1 MDAEWRQVN
10 NVMRNTKILLF
21 VFAAAGAAFGQTGG
35 VADPSASAIAERI
48 FTEQAARLKTDDRI
62 SMYGTMI
69 QTKPENL
76 HYQNLLAGAYIQ
88 KMRETTDFS
97 YLDRAAQIVGNV
109 ISADSQNYEALRLR
123 SEIELERHHF
133 KQVAEYS
140 RQLMTISPN
149 DPWNWGTLGDA
160 LVEMGYYE
168 GAAEAYQ
175 KMIVLRPDLA
185 SYNRAAWFRFL
196 SGDMAGAIDIMKKA
210 IGAGS
215 ASSENTAWCL
225 VELGHL
231 YLKNGQVDEA
241 EQAYATA
248 VRVFPGYHPGY
259 AGMGRA
265 QAAKGQFKAAILSFE
280 KALASTPMPD
290 YAAALYDL
298 YTIQKDA
305 ANARKQLEMIE
316 VIDQINKHNGE
327 VTNRNVALIFADHNY
342 HVDRALE
349 LATAELDVRKDI
361 YSYDALAWTLY
372 KNEKFA
378 DAEQA
383 MAKALRMGTPEP
395 AFYYHAE
402 QIALANGKTKEAE
415 EYRRHYANRFISISV
430 SSHDGPELERRAAK

>member
-1 MDAEWRQVN
+1 
-10 NVMRNTKILLF
+10 MRNTKNLLVF
-21 VFAAAGAAFGQTGG
+21 VFAAAGSAFGQAGG
-35 VADPSASAIAERI
+35 PADNLAERI

-62 SMYGTMI
+62 AMYGGMI
-69 QTKPENL
+69 QAKPENL
-76 HYQNLLAGAYIQ
+76 HYQNLLAGSYIQ

-140 RQLMTISPN
+140 RQLMQISAN

-160 LVEMGYYE
+160 LVEMGDYD

-175 KMIVLRPDLA
+175 KMVTLRPDLA

-196 SGDMAGAIDIMKKA
+196 SGDMKGAIDIMGKA
-210 IGAGS
+210 INAGS
-215 ASSENTAWCL
+215 PSSENTAWCL

-231 YLKNGQVDEA
+231 YLKNGQADEA
-241 EQAYATA
+241 EKAYAAA
-248 VRVFPGYHPGY
+248 VKVFPGYHPGY

-265 QAAKGQFKAAILSFE
+265 QAAKGQFKAAIASYE
-280 KALASTPMPD
+280 RAQASTPLPD

-298 YTIQKDA
+298 YTIQKDSK
-305 ANARKQLEMIE
+305 NAQRQLEMID
-316 VIDQINKHNGE
+316 VIDQINKTSGE
-327 VTNRNVALIFADHNY
+327 VTNRNVALIFADHDW

-349 LATAELDVRKDI
+349 LATAELDVRRDI
-361 YSYDALAWTLY
+361 YSYDALAWALY
-372 KNEKFA
+372 KNKKFA
-378 DAEQA
+378 EADSA
-383 MAKALRMGTPEP
+383 MSKALRMGTPEP

-402 QIALANGKTKEAE
+402 QIARANGKAKEADE
-415 EYRRHYANRFISISV
+415 FRRQYAGRFISISV
-430 SSHDGPELERRAAK
+430 SAHDGPELDRRAAK

>member
-1 MDAEWRQVN
+1 MK
-10 NVMRNTKILLF
+10 NTTTFLVLL
-21 VFAAAGAAFGQTGG
+21 VSAAAVSAFGQNGG
-35 VADPSASAIAERI
+35 TTDPAASAMLERV
-48 FTEQAARLKTDDRI
+48 FVEQAARLKTDDRI
-62 SMYGTMI
+62 AMFGTMI

-88 KMRETTDFS
+88 KMRETTDFG
-97 YLDRAAQIVGNV
+97 YLDRASQIVGNV
-109 ISADSQNYEALRLR
+109 ISADSSNYEALRLR

-140 RQLMTISPN
+140 RQLMNISAN

-160 LVEMGYYE
+160 LVEMGDYD

-175 KMIVLRPDLA
+175 KMVVLRPDLA

-196 SGDMAGAIDIMKKA
+196 SGDMPGAIEIMQKA
-210 IGAGS
+210 INAGS
-215 ASSENTAWCL
+215 PSSENTAWCL

-231 YLKNGQVDEA
+231 YLKNGQPDQA
-241 EQAYATA
+241 ENAYQAS

-265 QAAKGQFKAAILSFE
+265 QAAKGEFKAAIASYE
-280 KALASTPMPD
+280 KAQASTPLPD

-298 YTIQKDA
+298 YTIQKDTK
-305 ANARKQLEMIE
+305 NARKQLEMID
-316 VIDQINKHNGE
+316 VIDQINKNNGE
-327 VTNRNVALIFADHNY
+327 ATNRNVALIFADHDW
-342 HVDRALE
+342 HLDRALQ

-361 YSYDALAWTLY
+361 YSYDALAWALY
-372 KNEKFA
+372 KNQKFA
-378 DAEQA
+378 EADRA
-383 MAKALRMGTPEP
+383 MAKALKMGTPEP

-415 EYRRHYANRFISISV
+415 EYRKHYANRFVSLTL
-430 SSHDGPELERRAAK
+430 SSHDGPELDRRAAK

>member
-1 MDAEWRQVN
+1 
-10 NVMRNTKILLF
+10 MRNTKILLVF
-21 VFAAAGAAFGQTGG
+21 VFALAGTAFGQTGG
-35 VADPSASAIAERI
+35 ALNAADPSSSAIAERV

-62 SMYGTMI
+62 AMYGTMI
-69 QTKPENL
+69 QAKPENL
-76 HYQNLLAGAYIQ
+76 HYQNLLAGSYIQ

-97 YLDRAAQIVGNV
+97 YLDRAGQIVGNV

-140 RQLMTISPN
+140 RQLMNISAS

-160 LVEMGYYE
+160 LVEMGDYD

-175 KMIVLRPDLA
+175 KMVMLRPDLA

-196 SGDMAGAIDIMKKA
+196 SGDMAGAIDVMKKA
-210 IGAGS
+210 VNAGS

-231 YLKNGQVDEA
+231 YLKNGQADEA
-241 EQAYATA
+241 EQAYAAA

-265 QAAKGQFKAAILSFE
+265 QAAKGEFRSAIASYE
-280 KALASTPMPD
+280 KAQASTPMPD

-305 ANARKQLEMIE
+305 KNAGRQLEMID
-316 VIDQINKHNGE
+316 VIDRINKNSGE
-327 VTNRNVALIFADHNY
+327 VTNRNVALIFADHDW
-342 HVDRALE
+342 HLDRALE

-361 YSYDALAWTLY
+361 FSYDALAWALY
-372 KNEKFA
+372 KNKKFA
-378 DAEQA
+378 EADQA

-415 EYRRHYANRFISISV
+415 EYRTHYANRFISIAL

>member
-1 MDAEWRQVN
+1 
-10 NVMRNTKILLF
+10 MRHTKSLLF
-21 VFAAAGAAFGQTGG
+21 VLAAAGAAFGQTGG
-35 VADPSASAIAERI
+35 VADPNGSAMAERV
-48 FTEQAARLKTDDRI
+48 FSEQAARLKTDDRI
-62 SMYGTMI
+62 AMYGTLI

-97 YLDRAAQIVGNV
+97 YLDRAGQIVGNV
-109 ISADSQNYEALRLR
+109 ISADSKNYEALRLR

-133 KQVAEYS
+133 KLVAEYS

-160 LVEMGYYE
+160 LVETGDYE

-175 KMIVLRPDLA
+175 KMVVLRPDLA

-196 SGDMAGAIDIMKKA
+196 SGDMPGAIEIMKKA
-210 IGAGS
+210 VSAGS
-215 ASSENTAWCL
+215 PSSENTAWCL

-231 YLKNGQVDEA
+231 YLKNGQADDA
-241 EQAYATA
+241 EKAYAAA
-248 VRVFPGYHPGY
+248 VEVFPGYHPGY
-259 AGMGRA
+259 AGIGRA
-265 QAAKGQFKAAILSFE
+265 RAAKGEFKAAIASFE
-280 KALASTPMPD
+280 KAQSATPMPD

-298 YTIQKDA
+298 YTVQKDVN
-305 ANARKQLEMIE
+305 NAQKQLDMIE
-316 VIDQINKHNGE
+316 VIDQINKNNGE
-327 VTNRNVALIFADHNY
+327 VTNRNLALIFADHNF
-342 HVDRALE
+342 HVDRALA
-349 LATAELDVRKDI
+349 LAWAELDVRKDI
-361 YSYDALAWTLY
+361 YSYDALAWALY

-378 DAEQA
+378 EADQA

-402 QIALANGKTKEAE
+402 QIAMANGKTKEAE
-415 EYRRHYANRFISISV
+415 EYRKHYANRFVSVIV